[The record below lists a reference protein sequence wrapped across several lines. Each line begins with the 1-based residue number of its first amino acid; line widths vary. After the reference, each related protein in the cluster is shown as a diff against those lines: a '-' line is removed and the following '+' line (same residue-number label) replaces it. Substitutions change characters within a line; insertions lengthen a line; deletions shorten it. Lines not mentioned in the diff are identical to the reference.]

1 MSLKKATKKVKKI
14 DTKTS
19 MKKTLEKVKA
29 IKEKQSRVE
38 IMQEIADN
46 TGLKR
51 VDVEGVFTE
60 LAKLVRAHLRKQGS
74 GEIMVPKLGI
84 KIKKI
89 RRKATKKRK
98 MVSPLTGNEVEIA
111 AKPARDDVK
120 LIALKTLKETVLD

>member
-1 MSLKKATKKVKKI
+1 MSLKKATKKVKKV

-38 IMQEIADN
+38 ILQEIADN

>member
-1 MSLKKATKKVKKI
+1 MSLKKTTKKAKKI

-38 IMQEIADN
+38 ILQEIADQTN
-46 TGLKR
+46 LKR
-51 VDVEGVFTE
+51 VDVEAVFTE
-60 LAKLVRAHLRKQGS
+60 MAKLVRAHLRKQGS
-74 GEIMVPKLGI
+74 GEIMIPKLGV
-84 KIKKI
+84 KIRKI

-120 LIALKTLKETVLD
+120 LVALKTLKETVLD

>member
-1 MSLKKATKKVKKI
+1 MSLKKATKKVKKV

>member
-1 MSLKKATKKVKKI
+1 MSLKKATKKVKKV

-38 IMQEIADN
+38 ILQDIADN

>member
-1 MSLKKATKKVKKI
+1 MSLKKATKKAKKI

-38 IMQEIADN
+38 ILQEIADQTN
-46 TGLKR
+46 LKR
-51 VDVEGVFTE
+51 VDVEAVFTE
-60 LAKLVRAHLRKQGS
+60 MAKLIRAHLRKSGS
-74 GEIMVPKLGI
+74 GEIMIPKLGV
-84 KIKKI
+84 KIRKI

-120 LIALKTLKETVLD
+120 VIALKTLKETVLD